1 MAETFPAPCISAIS
15 LIRKRSQTTSKRISA
30 TIQGIVQGVG
40 FRPFVYRLAVTAGL
54 TGWVRNTPSGV
65 FLEVQGSEELLHT
78 FLDDLREKTPPLA
91 VITSLVTAEI
101 PTTSES
107 AFIILKSGGGENS
120 IQVAPDG
127 DVCPDCLRELFV
139 PADRRF
145 RYPFINCTNC
155 GPRYTIITGVPY
167 DRPFT
172 TMASF
177 PLCPLCRAEYED
189 PADRRFHAQPVAC
202 PVCGP
207 RLELLDAKGGAVAGD
222 PLETAISLLREGKIL
237 AIKGLGGYHLAVH
250 ACNADAVRELRAR
263 KKRDEKPFAVMSSD
277 MADVAIYAHFDRTE
291 QRLLEGVEKPIVL
304 LRKRKGNPIAPL
316 VAPANGYFGVMLPST
331 PLHHLLL
338 RGTFRAL
345 VMTSGNLSDEPIAYQ
360 DEDARERLQG
370 IADFYLVH
378 DRRIHTRTDDSVIR
392 VFQGKPI
399 FLRRSRGYVP
409 RAIALPSSQ
418 RSVLAVG
425 AELKG
430 TVCLTRDERAFL
442 SQHIGDLQNDA
453 VLRSLVETVD
463 HLVQLLSIRPEVV
476 AHDMHPDYLSTVYA
490 QSLANLPRVP
500 VQHHHA
506 HLASCMA
513 ENRLE
518 GEVIGIIF
526 DGTGYGTDGTIWGG
540 EFLVGGYSSF
550 RRWGHFRQVPLPGGD
565 AAVREPFRMAFAYLH
580 AAFGAGLYDLPLA
593 FLAEIPAEHRK
604 LFLSMVERRINSPL
618 TSSCGRLFDAVA
630 SLVGLRNRVSYEGQ
644 AAIELEALAEESET
658 SNVYPFAL
666 HEDGDVTTV
675 DFCPM
680 FRTLVE
686 DCAEG
691 RERAAMARGFHN
703 TLAAA
708 AAAVCSN
715 IRKKNGQERVVLSG
729 GVFQNKLLTEG
740 ILSLLTE
747 QGFQVFLQRLAPPND
762 GGLALGQ
769 AIIAGRSV
777 YNVPCG
783 TDADNK

>member
-1 MAETFPAPCISAIS
+1 
-15 LIRKRSQTTSKRISA
+15 
-30 TIQGIVQGVG
+30 
-40 FRPFVYRLAVTAGL
+40 
-54 TGWVRNTPSGV
+54 VRNTPTGV
-65 FLEVQGSEELLHT
+65 FLEAQGPEEQLSA
-78 FLDDLREKTPPLA
+78 FLNDLREKIPPLA
-91 VITSLVTAEI
+91 VITSLEFEEI
-101 PTTSES
+101 PVLEEA
-107 AFIILKSGGGENS
+107 AFTILKSGGGESS
-120 IQVAPDG
+120 IQIAPDG
-127 DVCPDCLRELFV
+127 DVCPDCLRELFD
-139 PADRRF
+139 PTDRRF

-155 GPRYTIITGVPY
+155 GPRYTIITNVPY
-167 DRPFT
+167 DRLFT
-172 TMASF
+172 TMAPF
-177 PLCPLCRAEYED
+177 PLCPRCRSEYEN

-207 RLELLDAKGGAVAGD
+207 RLELLAARGEEVAGD
-222 PLETAISLLREGKIL
+222 PLASAISLLTEGKIL
-237 AIKGLGGYHLAVH
+237 AIKGLGGYHLAVD
-250 ACNADAVRELRAR
+250 ACNADAVRELRIR
-263 KKRDEKPFAVMSSD
+263 KKRDEKPFAVMSST
-277 MADVAIYAHFDRTE
+277 VTEVSGYALFDLME
-291 QRLLEGVEKPIVL
+291 QRLLEGPEKPIVL
-304 LRKRKGNPIAPL
+304 LRKRKENPISPL
-316 VAPANGYFGVMLPST
+316 VAPANGYFGVMLPAT

-338 RGTFRAL
+338 HDTFLAL
-345 VMTSGNLSDEPIAYQ
+345 VMTSGNLSDEPIAYR
-360 DEDARERLQG
+360 DEEARERLQG

-378 DRRIHTRTDDSVIR
+378 NRGIHTRSDDSVIR
-392 VFQGKPI
+392 VFQGNPI

-430 TVCLTRDERAFL
+430 TVCLTRADRAFL

-453 VLRSLVETVD
+453 VLRSLTETVD
-463 HLVQLLSIRPEVV
+463 HLEQVLSIRPEVV

-490 QSLANLPRVP
+490 QSLADLPRIP

-518 GEVIGIIF
+518 GETIGVIF
-526 DGTGYGTDGTIWGG
+526 DGTGYGSDGTIWGG
-540 EFLVGGYSSF
+540 EFLVGGYRSF
-550 RRWGHFRQVPLPGGD
+550 RRWGHFRQVPMPGGD

-580 AAFGAGLYDLPLA
+580 AAFGKGLYDLPLA
-593 FLAEIPAEHRK
+593 FLAEIAAEHRK

-630 SLVGLRNRVSYEGQ
+630 SLIGLRNRVSYEGQ

-658 SNVYPFAL
+658 HQVYPFAL
-666 HEDGDVTTV
+666 HQEGEVTTV
-675 DFCPM
+675 DFSLM

-686 DCAEG
+686 DSAAD
-691 RERAAMARGFHN
+691 RERAAMARSFHN

-708 AAAVCSN
+708 TAAVCGG
-715 IRKKNGQERVVLSG
+715 IRKKSGLDRVVLSG

-777 YNVPCG
+777 
-783 TDADNK
+783 

>member
-1 MAETFPAPCISAIS
+1 MHN
-15 LIRKRSQTTSKRISA
+15 RSQTTSKRISV

-40 FRPFVYRLAVTAGL
+40 FRPFVYRLAVSAGL

-65 FLEVQGSEELLHT
+65 FLEAQGPEDHLNAFRE
-78 FLDDLREKTPPLA
+78 DLREKAPPLA
-91 VITSLVTAEI
+91 VITSIESAEI
-101 PTTSES
+101 PTTDES
-107 AFIILKSGGGENS
+107 AFIILKSGEGENS
-120 IQVAPDG
+120 IQIAPDG
-127 DVCPDCLRELFV
+127 DVCPDCLRELFD
-139 PADRRF
+139 PSDRRY

-172 TMASF
+172 TMSSF
-177 PLCPLCRAEYED
+177 PLCPRCRAEYEN
-189 PADRRFHAQPVAC
+189 PLDRRFHAQPVAC

-207 RLELLDAKGGAVAGD
+207 RLELLDEEGKAVTGD
-222 PLETAISLLREGKIL
+222 PLEAAINMLKEGKIL
-237 AIKGLGGYHLAVH
+237 AIKGLGGYHLAVD
-250 ACNADAVRELRAR
+250 ACNAEAVGELRSR
-263 KKRDEKPFAVMSSD
+263 KKRDEKPFAIMS
-277 MADVAIYAHFDRTE
+277 ADLTEVACFARFDRTE

-304 LRKRKGNPIAPL
+304 LRKLKENPIAPQ

-338 RGTFRAL
+338 RDTFRAL
-345 VMTSGNLSDEPIAYQ
+345 VMTSGNLSDEPIAYR
-360 DEDARERLQG
+360 DEDARMRLRG
-370 IADFYLVH
+370 IADYYLLH
-378 DRRIHTRTDDSVIR
+378 DRGIHTRTDDSVIR
-392 VFQGKPI
+392 VFQGHPI

-430 TVCLTRDERAFL
+430 TVCLTRADRAFL

-453 VLRSLVETVD
+453 VLRSLEETVA
-463 HLVQLLSIRPEVV
+463 HLEQILSIRPEVV

-490 QSLANLPRVP
+490 QGLTELPRIP

-513 ENRLE
+513 ENRLD
-518 GEVIGIIF
+518 GEVIGVIF

-540 EFLVGGYSSF
+540 EFLVGGYRSF
-550 RRWGHFRQVPLPGGD
+550 QRWGHFRQVPMPGGD

-580 AAFGAGLYDLPLA
+580 AAFGAGLYDLPLP
-593 FLAEIPAEHRK
+593 FLAEIPSEHRK
-604 LFLSMVERRINSPL
+604 LFLSMVEKRINSPL

-630 SLVGLRNRVSYEGQ
+630 SMVGLRNRVSYEGQ
-644 AAIELEALAEESET
+644 AAIELEALAEESDT
-658 SNVYPFAL
+658 RLVYPFAL
-666 HEDGDVTTV
+666 HEEGEGTIV

-680 FRTLVE
+680 FRALVK
-686 DCAEG
+686 DSAEG
-691 RERAAMARGFHN
+691 RESSVLARAFHN

-708 AAAVCSN
+708 TVAVCDA
-715 IRKKNGQERVVLSG
+715 IRKQTGMERVALSG
-729 GVFQNKLLTEG
+729 GVFQNKLLTER

-747 QGFQVFLQRLAPPND
+747 QDFQVFIQRLAPPND

-769 AIIAGRSV
+769 AIIAGRSSQH
-777 YNVPCG
+777 VPCG